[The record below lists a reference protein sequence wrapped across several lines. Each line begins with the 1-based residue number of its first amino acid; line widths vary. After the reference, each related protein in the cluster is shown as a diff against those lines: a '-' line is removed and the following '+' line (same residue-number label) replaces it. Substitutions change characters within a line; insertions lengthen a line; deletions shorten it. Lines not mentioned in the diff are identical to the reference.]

1 MNLEGEKKFFGS
13 IFFGCFILFVAQ
25 TLGVDNVK
33 EAISDISHST
43 PAFFSCALLAC
54 SIAVF
59 NVCGQKITKN
69 ISAMARSAL
78 DSTRTIVVWGAELC
92 FGWRPLAYDTL
103 AFWVVQP
110 LGFVFIV
117 MGQMLYFNTVKI
129 KALMGAE
136 EIAAMEG
143 RELDKRLL
151 QGPQR
156 TRAQG
161 GSGEGLEEDLEVAS
175 TAASSRDRVG
185 GRGPRGAADN
195 YEAQYNLDEDGE
207 EMQGQV

>member
-1 MNLEGEKKFFGS
+1 M
-13 IFFGCFILFVAQ
+13 FVAQ

-33 EAISDISHST
+33 EAISDISDST

-92 FGWRPLAYDTL
+92 FGWRPLAYNTL
-103 AFWVVQP
+103 AFWVQP

-151 QGPQR
+151 QSSGPQR

-161 GSGEGLEEDLEVAS
+161 GSGEGLEDLEVAS
-175 TAASSRDRVG
+175 TAASSRDR
-185 GRGPRGAADN
+185 GRAAADN